1 LIVRAILIVAVAVL
15 SACDTSSSSDLP
27 DNGLADRQ
35 LAWCLDKPGAIGS
48 VARDG
53 GGSIPADAQAVVDD
67 GIYEHGHRWRY
78 HDAWDPDTYER
89 LCSEAYT
96 QFGGEDDTVDMSV
109 LEANADS
116 VAPEPTANLGT
127 TELRQRAQ
135 QLMPSLEAAGV
146 ALITALGAGEI
157 AAIEA
162 AAQSVSDIAQPEIDA
177 LSGAVAEACYTDAG
191 AAYGMAIFNWDIA
204 AGYVRRYLLEPDPRL
219 LELAADSARDAAESG
234 AEWRRLDASA
244 C

>member
-1 LIVRAILIVAVAVL
+1 MVRAILIVGVAAL
-15 SACDTSSSSDLP
+15 SACGSSSSS
-27 DNGLADRQ
+27 GLSDSGLSDRQ

-48 VARDG
+48 VAADG
-53 GGSIPADAQAVVDD
+53 GRSIPADAQAVVDE

-78 HDAWDPDTYER
+78 HDAWDPDAYEG
-89 LCSEAYT
+89 LCSDAYA

-109 LEANADS
+109 LEADADS
-116 VAPEPTANLGT
+116 VSADPTANLGT
-127 TELRQRAQ
+127 AELRQRAQ

-146 ALITALGAGEI
+146 ALITALGTGEI
-157 AAIEA
+157 AAIQA
-162 AAQSVSDIAQPEIDA
+162 AAQGVSDIAQPEIDA

-204 AGYVRRYLLEPDPRL
+204 AGYVRRYQLESDPQL
-219 LELAADSARDAAESG
+219 LELAVDSARDAAESG

>member
-1 LIVRAILIVAVAVL
+1 MGSCAQESRARPGRSRARVPCRPVLAYRQTQPELRESLIVRAILIVAIVAL
-15 SACDTSSSSDLP
+15 SACDSSSG
-27 DNGLADRQ
+27 NGLSDRQ

-48 VARDG
+48 TAVDG
-53 GGSIPADAQAVVDD
+53 GRSIPADAQAVVDE

-109 LEANADS
+109 LEADADS
-116 VAPEPTANLGT
+116 LAPEPTANLGT

-146 ALITALGAGEI
+146 ALITALGTGEI

-162 AAQSVSDIAQPEIDA
+162 AAQGVS
-177 LSGAVAEACYTDAG
+177 AVQ
-191 AAYGMAIFNWDIA
+191 
-204 AGYVRRYLLEPDPRL
+204 
-219 LELAADSARDAAESG
+219 
-234 AEWRRLDASA
+234 
-244 C
+244 